1 MCAPGLA
8 WAAVSTTMTTMTTLP
23 VSPPPL
29 VLPTRELPWQ
39 TVMWGSAQVRIS
51 WMAWDEF
58 WIEKL
63 AAVAG
68 AVATAAV
75 VMVVLSV
82 SRTMSVRDAALEW
95 VMAR

>member
-1 MCAPGLA
+1 
-8 WAAVSTTMTTMTTLP
+8 
-23 VSPPPL
+23 
-29 VLPTRELPWQ
+29 
-39 TVMWGSAQVRIS
+39 
-51 WMAWDEF
+51 MAWDEF